1 MSVKEKRKK
10 PLKWNMIGVLIGGWL
25 LPLMAIAFTML
36 YFVSSMLSAQIEK
49 TVVSSTDK
57 AVEIC
62 ELQLQDIVTASKNA
76 SYLPT
81 IKESYEAYREDG
93 NRQSLY
99 AKVTGFLNQQYKYNT
114 SMLCS
119 MVFFMDE
126 PQQIYFTYNTYRDNN
141 SGNSGYKRVT
151 FFKNNVLDKVLLEGT
166 TLDTGTKLMMEN
178 NHLYLIRNMMDSSFT
193 PYAMLVIELSPG
205 FIFDSLESVWGAVD
219 YQVYVDGVPVFA
231 DKEENAY
238 SVVWEKGQDM
248 QQSVYEKKGQN
259 SFSYKN
265 ILWNSQNLTFV
276 TDLNSATL
284 IDDLYMLRYVF
295 ALVVVFMI
303 PLVIVVFWFFHGKVS
318 KPVKELVNAAETIT
332 GGKYGYQIESQ
343 ADSEE
348 FAYLNRTFNAMSL
361 ELKYQ
366 FERIFKEELEL
377 RDATIMALQSQIN
390 PHFLNNTLEI
400 INWEARMCGA
410 ESVSGMIEA
419 LGTMLS
425 ATMNREQRRF
435 VTLAE
440 EMSYVDAYLYIISK
454 RFGSRFLVQR
464 DIDESLLDIEVPLL
478 IIQPIVE
485 NAVVHGVEEHKKGM
499 VGITIKADWDKII
512 IEVKNDGDLSEQDKE
527 RIAYLLSGGKEE
539 RADRHVSLG
548 IRNVNRRIKII
559 YGKEC
564 GLTIESDACN
574 HTISRIVVK
583 MQHESNNSQ

>member
-1 MSVKEKRKK
+1 MKEKKK
-10 PLKWNMIGVLIGGWL
+10 PLKWSMIGMLIAGWL
-25 LPLMAIAFTML
+25 LPLMLIAFAML
-36 YFVSSMLSAQIEK
+36 YFVSSMLGAQINK

-62 ELQLQDIVTASKNA
+62 ELQLDDIVTASKNA
-76 SYLPT
+76 SYLPV
-81 IKESYEAYREDG
+81 IRESYETYKETG
-93 NRQSLY
+93 NRQTLY
-99 AKVTGFLNQQYKYNT
+99 ADVTNFLNQQYKYNT

-119 MVFFMDE
+119 MLFFMEE
-126 PQQIYFTYNTYRDNN
+126 PGQIYFTYNTYRDNN

-151 FFKNNVLDKVLLEGT
+151 FFRNNVLDRVLEESES
-166 TLDTGTKLMMEN
+166 LDTGTRLLLEN
-178 NHLYLIRNMMDSSFT
+178 GHLYLIRNMVDSSFT
-193 PYAMLVIELSPG
+193 PYAMLVMELSPG
-205 FIFDSLESVWGAVD
+205 FIFDSLESVWGGLD
-219 YQVYVDGVPVFA
+219 YQVYVDGQAVLA
-231 DKEENAY
+231 KGEEKTY
-238 SVVWEKGQDM
+238 PITFEKGRDM
-248 QQSVYEKKGQN
+248 PQSVYEAAGKN
-259 SFSYKN
+259 SYSYKD
-265 ILWNSQNLTFV
+265 IWWNRQNLTFV
-276 TDLNSATL
+276 ISLNSATL

-295 ALVVVFMI
+295 AFVMVFLI
-303 PLVIVVFWFFHGKVS
+303 PLVILIFRFFHVKVT

-332 GGKYGYQIESQ
+332 GGKYGHQVEGD

-419 LGTMLS
+419 LGTMLA

-440 EMSYVDAYLYIISK
+440 EMSYVDAYLYIISR
-454 RFGSRFLVQR
+454 RFGSRFQVQR
-464 DIDESLLDIEVPLL
+464 DIDESLLNIEVPLL

-485 NAVVHGVEEHKKGM
+485 NAVVHGVEEHKEGM
-499 VGITIKADWDKII
+499 VGITIKSDWDKII
-512 IEVKNDGDLSEQDKE
+512 IEVKNDGALSEQDKE

-564 GLTIESDACN
+564 GLTIQIDEENC
-574 HTISRIVVK
+574 TISRIIVK
-583 MQHESNNSQ
+583 MQHESNKSQ

>member
-1 MSVKEKRKK
+1 MREKKK
-10 PLKWNMIGVLIGGWL
+10 PLKWSMIGMLIAGWL
-25 LPLMAIAFTML
+25 LPLMLIAFAMI
-36 YFVSSMLSAQIEK
+36 YFVSSMLSAQINK

-62 ELQLQDIVTASKNA
+62 ELQLDDIVTASKNA
-76 SYLPT
+76 SYLPV
-81 IKESYEAYREDG
+81 IRASYETYKETG
-93 NRQSLY
+93 NRQTLY
-99 AKVTGFLNQQYKYNT
+99 ADVTNFLNQQYKYNT

-119 MVFFMDE
+119 MLFFMEE
-126 PQQIYFTYNTYRDNN
+126 PDQIYFTYNTYRDNN

-151 FFKNNVLDKVLLEGT
+151 FFRNNVLDRVLEESES
-166 TLDTGTKLMMEN
+166 LDTGTRLLLEN
-178 NHLYLIRNMMDSSFT
+178 GHLYLIRNMVDSSFT
-193 PYAMLVIELSPG
+193 PYAMLVMELSPG
-205 FIFDSLESVWGAVD
+205 FIFDSLESVWGGLD
-219 YQVYVDGVPVFA
+219 YQVYVDGQAVLA
-231 DKEENAY
+231 KEEEKTY
-238 SVVWEKGQDM
+238 PITFEKGRDM
-248 QQSVYEKKGQN
+248 PQSVYEAAGKN
-259 SFSYKN
+259 SYSYKD
-265 ILWNSQNLTFV
+265 IWWNRQNLTFV
-276 TDLNSATL
+276 ISLNSATL

-295 ALVVVFMI
+295 AFVMVFLI
-303 PLVIVVFWFFHGKVS
+303 PLVILIFRFFHVKVT

-332 GGKYGYQIESQ
+332 GGKYGHQVEGN

-419 LGTMLS
+419 LGTMLA

-440 EMSYVDAYLYIISK
+440 EMSYVDAYLYIISR
-454 RFGSRFLVQR
+454 RFGSRFQVQR
-464 DIDESLLDIEVPLL
+464 DIDESLLNIEVPLL

-485 NAVVHGVEEHKKGM
+485 NAVVHGVEEHKEGM
-499 VGITIKADWDKII
+499 VGITIKSDWDKII
-512 IEVKNDGDLSEQDKE
+512 IEVKNDGALSEQDKE

-564 GLTIESDACN
+564 GLTIQSDEENC
-574 HTISRIVVK
+574 TISRIIVK
-583 MQHESNNSQ
+583 MQHESNKSQ

>member
-1 MSVKEKRKK
+1 MKEKRKK
-10 PLKWNMIGVLIGGWL
+10 PLKWSMIGMLIVGWL
-25 LPLMAIAFTML
+25 MPLMLIAFTML

-62 ELQLQDIVTASKNA
+62 ELQLEDIVTASKNA

-81 IKESYEAYREDG
+81 VKESYADYIESG
-93 NRQSLY
+93 NRQALY
-99 AKVTGFLNQQYKYNT
+99 SEITSFLNQQYKYNT

-126 PQQIYFTYNTYRDNN
+126 PEQIYYTYNTYRDNN
-141 SGNSGYKRVT
+141 SGNNGYKRVT
-151 FFKNNVLDKVLLEGT
+151 FFRNNVLDKVLEESGA
-166 TLDTGTKLMMEN
+166 LDTGTKLLMEN
-178 NHLYLIRNMMDSSFT
+178 NHLYLIRNMMDSSFK
-193 PYAMLVIELSPG
+193 PFAMLVIELSPG
-205 FIFDSLESVWGAVD
+205 FIFDSLESVWGGTD
-219 YQVYVDGVPVFA
+219 YQVYVDGQAVIG
-231 DKEENAY
+231 KEEERTYPIVFERGRNMA
-238 SVVWEKGQDM
+238 
-248 QQSVYEKKGQN
+248 QSVYTEDGKN
-259 SFSYKN
+259 SFSYKD
-265 ILWNSQNLTFV
+265 IWWGKQNLTFV
-276 TDLNSATL
+276 VSLNSATL

-303 PLVIVVFWFFHGKVS
+303 PLVVLIFWFFHVKVTR
-318 KPVKELVNAAETIT
+318 PVKELVNAAETIT
-332 GGKYGYQIESQ
+332 GGKYGHQIEAK

-348 FAYLNRTFNAMSL
+348 FAYLNRTFNAMSM

-419 LGTMLS
+419 LGTMLA

-440 EMSYVDAYLYIISK
+440 EMSYVDAYLYIISR
-454 RFGSRFLVQR
+454 RFGSRFRVQR
-464 DIDESLLDIEVPLL
+464 DIDESLLGIEVPLL

-485 NAVVHGVEEHKKGM
+485 NAVVHGVEEHKEGM
-499 VGITIKADWDKII
+499 VGITIKSDWDKII
-512 IEVKNDGDLSEQDKE
+512 IEVKNDGALSEKDKE
-527 RIAYLLSGGKEE
+527 RIQYLLSGGKEE

-564 GLTIESDACN
+564 GLTIQSDEDNC
-574 HTISRIVVK
+574 TISRIIVK
-583 MQHESNNSQ
+583 MQHESNKSQ

>member
-1 MSVKEKRKK
+1 MREKKK
-10 PLKWNMIGVLIGGWL
+10 PLKWSMIGMLIAGWL
-25 LPLMAIAFTML
+25 LPLMLIAFAML
-36 YFVSSMLSAQIEK
+36 YFVSSMLSAQINK

-62 ELQLQDIVTASKNA
+62 ELQLDDIVTASKNA
-76 SYLPT
+76 SYLPV
-81 IKESYEAYREDG
+81 IRASYETYKETG
-93 NRQSLY
+93 NRQTLY
-99 AKVTGFLNQQYKYNT
+99 ADVTNFLNQQYKYNT

-119 MVFFMDE
+119 MLFFMEE
-126 PQQIYFTYNTYRDNN
+126 PDQIYFTYNTYRDNN

-151 FFKNNVLDKVLLEGT
+151 FFRNNVLDRVLEESES
-166 TLDTGTKLMMEN
+166 LDTGTRLLLEN
-178 NHLYLIRNMMDSSFT
+178 GHLYLIRNMVDSSFT
-193 PYAMLVIELSPG
+193 PYAMLVMELSPG
-205 FIFDSLESVWGAVD
+205 FIFDSLESVWGGLD
-219 YQVYVDGVPVFA
+219 YQVYVDGQAVLA
-231 DKEENAY
+231 KEEEKTY
-238 SVVWEKGQDM
+238 PITFEKGRDM
-248 QQSVYEKKGQN
+248 PQSVYEAAGKN
-259 SFSYKN
+259 SYSYKD
-265 ILWNSQNLTFV
+265 IWWNRQNLTFV
-276 TDLNSATL
+276 ISLNSATL

-295 ALVVVFMI
+295 AFVMVFLI
-303 PLVIVVFWFFHGKVS
+303 PLVILIFRFFHVKVT

-332 GGKYGYQIESQ
+332 GGKYGHQVEGN

-419 LGTMLS
+419 LGTMLA

-440 EMSYVDAYLYIISK
+440 EMSYVDAYLYIISR
-454 RFGSRFLVQR
+454 RFGSRFQVQR
-464 DIDESLLDIEVPLL
+464 DIDESLLNIEVPLL

-485 NAVVHGVEEHKKGM
+485 NAVVHGVEEHKEGM
-499 VGITIKADWDKII
+499 VGITIKSDWDKII
-512 IEVKNDGDLSEQDKE
+512 IEVKNDGALSEQDKE

-564 GLTIESDACN
+564 GLTIQSDEENC
-574 HTISRIVVK
+574 TISRIIVK
-583 MQHESNNSQ
+583 MQHESNKSQ

>member
-1 MSVKEKRKK
+1 MKEKKK
-10 PLKWNMIGVLIGGWL
+10 PLKWSMIGMLIAGWL
-25 LPLMAIAFTML
+25 LPLMLIAFAML
-36 YFVSSMLSAQIEK
+36 YFVSSMLNAQINK

-62 ELQLQDIVTASKNA
+62 ELQLDDIVTASKNA
-76 SYLPT
+76 SYLPV
-81 IKESYEAYREDG
+81 IRESYETYKETG
-93 NRQSLY
+93 NRQTLY
-99 AKVTGFLNQQYKYNT
+99 ADVTNFLNQQYKYNT

-119 MVFFMDE
+119 MLFFMEE
-126 PQQIYFTYNTYRDNN
+126 PDQIYFTYNTYRDNN

-151 FFKNNVLDKVLLEGT
+151 FFRNNVLDRVLEESKS
-166 TLDTGTKLMMEN
+166 LDTGTRLLLEN
-178 NHLYLIRNMMDSSFT
+178 GHLYLIRNMVDSSFT
-193 PYAMLVIELSPG
+193 PYAMLVMELSPG
-205 FIFDSLESVWGAVD
+205 FIFDSLESVWGGLD
-219 YQVYVDGVPVFA
+219 YQVYVDGQAVLA
-231 DKEENAY
+231 KEEEKTY
-238 SVVWEKGQDM
+238 PIIFEKGRDM
-248 QQSVYEKKGQN
+248 PQSVYEAAGKN
-259 SFSYKN
+259 SYSYKD
-265 ILWNSQNLTFV
+265 IWWNRQNLTFV
-276 TDLNSATL
+276 ISLNSATL

-295 ALVVVFMI
+295 AFVIVFLI
-303 PLVIVVFWFFHGKVS
+303 PLIILIFRFFHVKVT

-332 GGKYGYQIESQ
+332 GGKYGHQVEGD

-419 LGTMLS
+419 LGTMLA

-440 EMSYVDAYLYIISK
+440 EMSYVDAYLYIISR
-454 RFGSRFLVQR
+454 RFGSRFQVQR
-464 DIDESLLDIEVPLL
+464 DIDESLLNIEVPLL

-485 NAVVHGVEEHKKGM
+485 NAVVHGVEEHKEGM
-499 VGITIKADWDKII
+499 VGITIKSDWDKII
-512 IEVKNDGDLSEQDKE
+512 IEVKNDGALSEQDKE

-564 GLTIESDACN
+564 GLTIQSDEENC
-574 HTISRIVVK
+574 TISRIIVK
-583 MQHESNNSQ
+583 MQHESNKSQ

>member
-1 MSVKEKRKK
+1 VKEKKKK
-10 PLKWNMIGVLIGGWL
+10 PLKWSMIGMLIAGWL
-25 LPLMAIAFTML
+25 LPLMLIAFAML
-36 YFVSSMLSAQIEK
+36 YFVSSMLSAQINK

-62 ELQLQDIVTASKNA
+62 ELQLDDIVTASKNA
-76 SYLPT
+76 SYLPV
-81 IKESYEAYREDG
+81 IRESYEAYKETG
-93 NRQSLY
+93 NRQTLY
-99 AKVTGFLNQQYKYNT
+99 ADVTNFLNQQYKYNT

-119 MVFFMDE
+119 MLFFVDE
-126 PQQIYFTYNTYRDNN
+126 PDQIYFTYNTYRDNN

-151 FFKNNVLDKVLLEGT
+151 FFRNNVLDRVLKESES
-166 TLDTGTKLMMEN
+166 LDTGTKLLLEN
-178 NHLYLIRNMMDSSFT
+178 GHLYLIRNMVDSSFT
-193 PYAMLVIELSPG
+193 PYAMLVMELSPG
-205 FIFDSLESVWGAVD
+205 FVFDSLESVWGGLD
-219 YQVYVDGVPVFA
+219 YQVYVDGQAVIA
-231 DKEENAY
+231 KEE
-238 SVVWEKGQDM
+238 EKTYPITFERGRDM
-248 QQSVYEKKGQN
+248 VQSVYEAAGK
-259 SFSYKN
+259 SSYSYKD
-265 ILWNSQNLTFV
+265 IWWNRQNLTFV
-276 TDLNSATL
+276 VSLNSATL

-295 ALVVVFMI
+295 AFVMAFLI
-303 PLVIVVFWFFHGKVS
+303 PLIILIFRFFHVKVT

-332 GGKYGYQIESQ
+332 GGKYGHQVESD
-343 ADSEE
+343 ADSAE
-348 FAYLNRTFNAMSL
+348 FAYLNHTFNAMSL

-410 ESVSGMIEA
+410 ENVSGMIEA
-419 LGTMLS
+419 LGTMLA

-440 EMSYVDAYLYIISK
+440 EMSYVDAYLYIISR
-454 RFGSRFLVQR
+454 RFGSRFQVQR
-464 DIDESLLDIEVPLL
+464 DIDESLLNIEVPLL

-485 NAVVHGVEEHKKGM
+485 NAVVHGVEEHKEGM
-499 VGITIKADWDKII
+499 VGITIKSDWDKII
-512 IEVKNDGDLSEQDKE
+512 IEVKNDGALSEQDKE

-564 GLTIESDACN
+564 GLTIQSDEENC
-574 HTISRIVVK
+574 TISRIIVK
-583 MQHESNNSQ
+583 MQHESNKSQ

>member
-1 MSVKEKRKK
+1 MKEKKRK
-10 PLKWNMIGVLIGGWL
+10 PLKWSMIGMLIVGWL
-25 LPLMAIAFTML
+25 LPLMLIAFTML

-62 ELQLQDIVTASKNA
+62 ELQLEDIVISSKNA
-76 SYLPT
+76 SYMPT
-81 IKESYEAYREDG
+81 IKESYEAYKKDG
-93 NRQSLY
+93 NLPVLY
-99 AKVTGFLNQQYKYNT
+99 AEITNFLNQQYKYNT

-119 MVFFMDE
+119 MVFFMDDPE
-126 PQQIYFTYNTYRDNN
+126 QIYFTYNTYRDNN
-141 SGNSGYKRVT
+141 SGNNGYKRVT
-151 FFKNNVLDKVLLEGT
+151 FFRNNVLDKVLEESEK
-166 TLDTGTKLMMEN
+166 LDTGTKLLMEN
-178 NHLYLIRNMMDSSFT
+178 NHLYLIRNLVDSSFK
-193 PYAMLVIELSPG
+193 PYAMMIIELSPG
-205 FIFDSLESVWGAVD
+205 FIFDSLESVWGGVD
-219 YQVYVDGVPVFA
+219 YQVYVDGQPVIPKETENVYDIDFVPGR
-231 DKEENAY
+231 DMSQSIYKEAG
-238 SVVWEKGQDM
+238 K
-248 QQSVYEKKGQN
+248 N
-259 SFSYKN
+259 SFSYKD
-265 ILWNSQNLTFV
+265 IWWNRQNLTFV
-276 TDLNSATL
+276 VSLNSATL

-303 PLVIVVFWFFHGKVS
+303 PLVVLIFWFFHVKVT
-318 KPVKELVNAAETIT
+318 KPMKELVNAAETIT
-332 GGKYGYQIESQ
+332 GGKYGYQIENK

-348 FAYLNRTFNAMSL
+348 FAYLDHTFNAMSL

-419 LGTMLS
+419 LGTMLA

-440 EMSYVDAYLYIISK
+440 EMSYVDAYLYIISR
-454 RFGSRFLVQR
+454 RFGSRFTVQR
-464 DIDESLLDIEVPLL
+464 DIDESLLDLEVPLL

-485 NAVVHGVEEHKKGM
+485 NAVVHGVEEHKEGM
-499 VGITIKADWDKII
+499 VGITIKSDWDKII
-512 IEVKNDGDLSEQDKE
+512 IEVKNDGALSEQDKE
-527 RIAYLLSGGKEE
+527 RIEYLLNGGKEE

-564 GLTIESDACN
+564 GLTIQSDEENC
-574 HTISRIVVK
+574 TISRIIVK
-583 MQHESNNSQ
+583 MQHESNKSQ

>member
-1 MSVKEKRKK
+1 MKEKKKK
-10 PLKWNMIGVLIGGWL
+10 PLKWSMIGMLIVGWL
-25 LPLMAIAFTML
+25 LPLMLIAFAML
-36 YFVSSMLSAQIEK
+36 YFVSSMLSAQINK

-62 ELQLQDIVTASKNA
+62 ELQLDDIVTASKNA
-76 SYLPT
+76 SYLPV
-81 IKESYEAYREDG
+81 IRESYAVYKETG
-93 NRQSLY
+93 NRQTLY
-99 AKVTGFLNQQYKYNT
+99 SEVTNFLNQQYKYNT

-119 MVFFMDE
+119 MLFFMEE
-126 PQQIYFTYNTYRDNN
+126 PDQIYFTYNTYRDNN

-151 FFKNNVLDKVLLEGT
+151 FFRNNVLDKVLEESES
-166 TLDTGTKLMMEN
+166 LDTGTKLLLEN
-178 NHLYLIRNMMDSSFT
+178 GHLYLIRNMVDSSFT
-193 PYAMLVIELSPG
+193 PYAMLVMELSPA
-205 FIFDSLESVWGAVD
+205 FIFDSLESVWGGTD
-219 YQVYVDGVPVFA
+219 YQVYVDGQPVLS
-231 DKEENAY
+231 EEE
-238 SVVWEKGQDM
+238 EKTYPIIFEDGRDM
-248 QQSVYEKKGQN
+248 AQSVYEEAGKN
-259 SFSYKN
+259 SFSYKD
-265 ILWNSQNLTFV
+265 IRWNRQNLTFV
-276 TDLNSATL
+276 VSLNSATL

-295 ALVVVFMI
+295 AFVMVFLI
-303 PLVIVVFWFFHGKVS
+303 PLIILIFRFFHVKVT

-332 GGKYGYQIESQ
+332 GGKYGHQVESD
-343 ADSEE
+343 ADSDE

-419 LGTMLS
+419 LGTMLA

-440 EMSYVDAYLYIISK
+440 EMSYVDAYLYIISR
-454 RFGSRFLVQR
+454 RFGSRFQVQR

-485 NAVVHGVEEHKKGM
+485 NAVVHGVEEHKEGM

-512 IEVKNDGDLSEQDKE
+512 IEVKNDGALSEQDKE

-564 GLTIESDACN
+564 GLTIQSDEENC
-574 HTISRIVVK
+574 TISRIIVK
-583 MQHESNNSQ
+583 MQHESNKSQ